1 MEHQVTPYLYCF
13 VRTDLSLP
21 QQIVQA
27 SHACIEATKAFL
39 SENLEH
45 PHLIVL
51 SVKDQPSLFKV
62 ARKLDTTGVRY
73 RIFIEPDRGDEATAL
88 CTEIIQGDARR
99 IFKNYQCI
107 KESA

>member
-1 MEHQVTPYLYCF
+1 M
-13 VRTDLSLP
+13 RTDLPLP

-45 PHLIVL
+45 PHLVVL
-51 SVKDQPSLFKV
+51 SAKNQQALFKV
-62 ARKLDTTGVRY
+62 ANKLDTAGVRY

-88 CTEIIQGDARR
+88 ATEVISGDNRH
-99 IFKNYQCI
+99 IFRNYQCL

>member
-1 MEHQVTPYLYCF
+1 M
-13 VRTDLSLP
+13 P
-21 QQIVQA
+21 QKIVQV
-27 SHACIEATKAFL
+27 SHSVIEATKAFL

-45 PHLIVL
+45 PHLVVL
-51 SVKDQPSLFKV
+51 SVKDQTALFKV

-88 CTEIIQGDARR
+88 CTEVISGDARR

-107 KESA
+107 

>member
-1 MEHQVTPYLYCF
+1 LYCF

-27 SHACIEATKAFL
+27 SHAVLEATKAFL

-45 PHLIVL
+45 PHLVIL
-51 SVKDQPSLFKV
+51 SAKDQSALFKV
-62 ARKLDTTGVRY
+62 AKKLDITGIRY
-73 RIFIEPDRGDEATAL
+73 RIFIEPDINDEATSL
-88 CTEIIQGDARR
+88 CTEVISGDARR

-107 KESA
+107 KEST